1 MSNRI
6 CQIVGG
12 ARARISAGIR
22 GISAGILDFRRN
34 PPESAGTLVF
44 HLICRCGGSPDQLGI
59 VVLRFL
65 SGMCLG
71 AALCAMGLVPWLLGT
86 SSGAP
91 SVSERSGVAPCL
103 LHRE

>member
-1 MSNRI
+1 M
-6 CQIVGG
+6 
-12 ARARISAGIR
+12 SAGIR
-22 GISAGILDFRRN
+22 WMSAGILDFRRN

-71 AALCAMGLVPWLLGT
+71 AALCAMGLVPWLLLAALRARFHG
-86 SSGAP
+86 
-91 SVSERSGVAPCL
+91 SGVAPGL